1 MGEPRRQDQRKKNGG
16 REENHRMLQARC
28 EFIFQEYRRDSHA
41 NAAERL
47 AVQLQWHADIVD
59 CGRVIKQLELLAEIR
74 VHHLLKIRAVR
85 NRLPVQVR
93 IGVQNRVAISIDDRR
108 VINNG
113 DAAHDRIH
121 HRVQIT
127 VGPQIINNSSAHC
140 FRVIGVDA
148 CAGQVR
154 SCVRGQI
161 GELRIQV
168 SGGLVR
174 GHDSLP
180 Q

>member
-1 MGEPRRQDQRKKNGG
+1 M
-16 REENHRMLQARC
+16 
-28 EFIFQEYRRDSHA
+28 
-41 NAAERL
+41 
-47 AVQLQWHADIVD
+47 
-59 CGRVIKQLELLAEIR
+59 
-74 VHHLLKIRAVR
+74 
-85 NRLPVQVR
+85 
-93 IGVQNRVAISIDDRR
+93 QNRVAISIDDRR